1 MLDDSLDIPDFLQV
15 ANRVPLTPELEAR
28 AKTRRVEET
37 QADRWKAREEARKQE
52 RRDRAREAAAAT
64 RDRKALEA
72 QIEKHRKRHPD
83 PVEARLIRL
92 GMLKPR
98 EERRKVKP

>member
-1 MLDDSLDIPDFLQV
+1 MDIDDIPDFLLV
-15 ANRVPLTPELEAR
+15 ANRVPLSPELETR
-28 AKTRRVEET
+28 AKTRRTEEAG
-37 QADRWKAREEARKQE
+37 ADRWKAREEARKQE
-52 RRDRAREAAAAT
+52 RRERAREAAAAT
-64 RDRKALEA
+64 RDRKAIEA

-98 EERRKVKP
+98 EERRKRSKVT